1 MNNGMNPYDDFW
13 GRQRCN
19 EQRYSQLPLQAAG
32 LVGADH
38 RQSAGCA
45 GRGGAVRRAFQPGL
59 PPRRP
64 PEWLIKIVVG
74 DQPAGPVPAD
84 LPAQLIYSGVD
95 DWITVSAGKWGHG
108 SARLATREALV
119 LLTPELAAETRLVSR
134 YFIDHYLLNFIL
146 TTWAMLHASCVL
158 SPDGRQLVVIIAPH
172 NSGKST
178 TALHLLRAGFG
189 FVADGMALLRHDDAG
204 FEVGGYPVG
213 EVKLRDDVLA
223 MFPAYSG
230 QTVTVREQQKTVV
243 NLRRSHPDNLVERVV
258 RPERLALCFLE
269 RGNSPETIIRPLPA
283 AQAAATAGREYGL
296 LGPAGAAGPQSA
308 DHCGAAAK
316 RGHLP
321 GAAGQRPGRYCHGVS
336 GP

>member
-1 MNNGMNPYDDFW
+1 MNPYDDFW
-13 GRQRCN
+13 GRQRN
-19 EQRYSQLPLQAAG
+19 EQRYSQRFRPLGWSGQVTAHQPDVLAAAELSAGRFSQAAPT
-32 LVGADH
+32 
-38 RQSAGCA
+38 SA
-45 GRGGAVRRAFQPGL
+45 PD
-59 PPRRP
+59 
-64 PEWLIKIVVG
+64 WLIKIVVG

-108 SARLATREALV
+108 SARLATPEALV

-283 AQAAATAGREYGL
+283 AQAPQRLVGNTVYWDRPERLAHNQQTIAAL
-296 LGPAGAAGPQSA
+296 LQSA
-308 DHCGAAAK
+308 AIYRVRLGSDPSGIAAAFQA
-316 RGHLP
+316 LN
-321 GAAGQRPGRYCHGVS
+321 S
-336 GP
+336 GN